1 MYRVVEFMCSLINI
15 PSTANTFIETSR
27 WHLVEQ
33 LSNFEWRIP
42 AVWHAINVHA
52 KDLLE
57 HPYKAV
63 RERIAS

>member
-1 MYRVVEFMCSLINI
+1 MYRIVEFMHSLINT
-15 PSTANTFIETSR
+15 PSTTNTLMETSR

-42 AVWHAINVHA
+42 AVLHTINVHA
-52 KDLLE
+52 KNLLE
-57 HPYKAV
+57 HPYKTV